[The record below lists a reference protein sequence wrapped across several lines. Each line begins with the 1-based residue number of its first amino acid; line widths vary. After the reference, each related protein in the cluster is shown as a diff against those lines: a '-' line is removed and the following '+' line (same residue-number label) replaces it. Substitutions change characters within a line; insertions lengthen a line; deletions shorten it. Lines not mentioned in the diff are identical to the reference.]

1 MNLSLS
7 ARSSASVRRL
17 GRSSVARDMLQLAAL
32 LVPVC
37 TLPAGLAF
45 GVWSERQALAAE
57 WTVEGPP
64 CPIVTQLSPSVVGRK
79 PPKVFRYGDAE
90 FSRAFGAAYCA
101 AIPESRLWTR
111 ESYRVCQFN
120 NPGAV
125 TVVAGDHRV
134 IFQPPV
140 GRRVTVT
147 VRHGAASCVVGGWF
161 IY

>member
-7 ARSSASVRRL
+7 ASSGASVRRPGGPSL
-17 GRSSVARDMLQLAAL
+17 AAELLQLAAL

-37 TLPAGLAF
+37 TLPAALAF
-45 GVWSERQALAAE
+45 GVWSEREALKAE

-64 CPIVTQLSPSVVGRK
+64 CPEVTQLLPSVVGRK
-79 PPKVFRYGDAE
+79 PPKTFRYGDAE

-125 TVVAGDHRV
+125 TVVADGRRV

-140 GRRVTVT
+140 GRRMTVT
-147 VRHGAASCVVGGWF
+147 VRDGKASCVVGGWF
-161 IY
+161 NY